1 MKNYGDLEGPVIR
14 LDLHYSSN
22 DTQPHSKIV
31 KYWSLLFIQ
40 YISSFLVKITRLSCF
55 GSENKNVPTFY
66 SFHQQE
72 DNSKG
77 DICYLENIL

>member
-1 MKNYGDLEGPVIR
+1 MKNYGDLEGPIIR

-31 KYWSLLFIQ
+31 KCWSLLFIQ
-40 YISSFLVKITRLSCF
+40 YISSFLVKITRLSFF